1 MDQQVKKEKLFISG
15 TETIKV
21 FDNKFLEWI
30 TTTNH
35 LVPFFIFIPV
45 IIYVIFET
53 VYFIYTGVLDK
64 PLYIIPLVAGAVLLW
79 TFIEYTGHRF
89 VFHSQ
94 PKSDLGKKMLYVI
107 HGAHHDYP
115 NDPKRLVV
123 PPIVSVLGGVLLYWM
138 SYALFGR
145 VYASPFFGAL
155 VLAYMIYDWFHYV
168 SHHVKVKN
176 KYIRMLIKH
185 HLEHHY
191 KDPESGYGFTTKF
204 WDVVMNTMF
213 KK

>member
-1 MDQQVKKEKLFISG
+1 MDQQVKKEKLFVSG
-15 TETIKV
+15 TQKIKV
-21 FDNKFLEWI
+21 FENKFLEWV

-45 IIYVIFET
+45 VLYFTYET
-53 VYFIYTGVLDK
+53 IYFIYKGSFDQPWYIV
-64 PLYIIPLVAGAVLLW
+64 PLILGAIFLW

-89 VFHSQ
+89 VFHSK
-94 PKSDLGKKMLYVI
+94 PKSALGKKMLYVI

-123 PPIVSVLGGVLLYWM
+123 PPVVSLLGGVLLYWM
-138 SYALFGR
+138 SYTMFGR
-145 VYASPFFGAL
+145 VYASPFFASL
-155 VLAYMIYDWFHYV
+155 VLAYLIYDWFHYV

-176 KYIRMLIKH
+176 KYVRMLIKH

-191 KDPESGYGFTTKF
+191 KDPDSGYGFTTKF
-204 WDVVMNTMF
+204 WDVIMNTMF

>member
-1 MDQQVKKEKLFISG
+1 MDQQVKKEKLFVSG
-15 TETIKV
+15 TQKIKV
-21 FDNKFLEWI
+21 FENKFLEWV

-45 IIYVIFET
+45 VLYFTYETIF
-53 VYFIYTGVLDK
+53 FIYKGSLDQPWYIV
-64 PLYIIPLVAGAVLLW
+64 PLILGAIFLW

-89 VFHSQ
+89 VFHSK
-94 PKSDLGKKMLYVI
+94 PKSALGKKMLYVI

-123 PPIVSVLGGVLLYWM
+123 PPVVSLLGGVLLYWM
-138 SYALFGR
+138 SYTMFGR
-145 VYASPFFGAL
+145 VYASPFFASL
-155 VLAYMIYDWFHYV
+155 VLAYLIYDWFHYV

-176 KYIRMLIKH
+176 KYVRMLIKH

-191 KDPESGYGFTTKF
+191 KDPDSGYGFTTKF
-204 WDVVMNTMF
+204 WDVIMNTMF